1 MGISCVLPLTEK
13 GKRLISIVKDKLN
26 IYERP
31 VTEAINGNDQLRFPK
46 KKNLRIK
53 FFRRIHKYIGV
64 DAAYKL
70 CVCDKIVK
78 YKIRKIIR

>member
-1 MGISCVLPLTEK
+1 MAFPVFFLLQKK

-53 FFRRIHKYIGV
+53 FLEESINT
-64 DAAYKL
+64 
-70 CVCDKIVK
+70 
-78 YKIRKIIR
+78 

>member
-1 MGISCVLPLTEK
+1 MFFLLQKKVKDSF
-13 GKRLISIVKDKLN
+13 RFVKDKLN